1 MCFAI
6 EWRCGFWRCIGQET
20 MHILGTSL
28 VRMEYLQA
36 MKLHDAYGCTLPRT
50 FATNEFENG
59 PSSST
64 FSLSGISLDDL
75 ILFAASKKHRYGPG
89 SNWGSFNHCSHQPLI
104 GPASFTSS
112 LAQRLQRY
120 LWEWHSWRN
129 TKGARI
135 SKCRTKRM
143 KKGREQKGCEQDDD
157 DDDVK
162 RNDLTG
168 RNQTSHFTLR
178 RSGSLW
184 PQQWLLPVQRNPG
197 VVQLGANATPL
208 PVLILGC
215 EGLLWFSC
223 GLIYL
228 PVSSNMARGNFFTG
242 SSNGKISYTY

>member
-1 MCFAI
+1 
-6 EWRCGFWRCIGQET
+6 
-20 MHILGTSL
+20 
-28 VRMEYLQA
+28 
-36 MKLHDAYGCTLPRT
+36 
-50 FATNEFENG
+50 
-59 PSSST
+59 
-64 FSLSGISLDDL
+64 
-75 ILFAASKKHRYGPG
+75 
-89 SNWGSFNHCSHQPLI
+89 
-104 GPASFTSS
+104 
-112 LAQRLQRY
+112 
-120 LWEWHSWRN
+120 
-129 TKGARI
+129 
-135 SKCRTKRM
+135 M

-223 GLIYL
+223 GLIYPQCHQTWLGAIFLQEVLMGRSLTHTRYSVATMNFLTLGEICGKPTFL
-228 PVSSNMARGNFFTG
+228 PQIQACRVNPLYFCGRA
-242 SSNGKISYTY
+242 ISP